1 MKKKII
7 VFSVLALMI
16 TILVACGHKEENMS
30 LEIGSMPT
38 LSASIYAVGVEK
50 GFFEEENLSV
60 NLTIFK
66 SAPERDAA
74 ATAGG
79 LDGFMTDMMGLINL
93 VDNGFDF
100 KMTSVEYENFGI
112 MQNMQTG
119 EKLQSSKSLGDK
131 NSIGISEN
139 TVTEYLVDKLMDTTK
154 IEKVNLIKIPDRL
167 AATLSNQ
174 IQLGVFPEPFVSI
187 IKANGGK
194 QIYSSAEEGI
204 QPVVVVFSD
213 ELIEENKDSIKAF
226 YKVYNKTV
234 QYMKETSYD
243 EYKDVLIKYGLI
255 NEELVNLVKLPL
267 DEFGPAK
274 KPSEDDLNSVVQ
286 WMNSKEIINKNYKFK
301 DLSFDILED

>member
-1 MKKKII
+1 LKKKII
-7 VFSVLALMI
+7 VFSILTLMI
-16 TILVACGHKEENMS
+16 IILGACRQQEEKMR

-50 GFFEEENLSV
+50 GFFEEENINV

-74 ATAGG
+74 ATAGK

-119 EKLQSSKSLGDK
+119 KKVESSKFLGDK

-139 TVTEYLVDKLMDTTK
+139 TVIEYLVDQLMDPSEV
-154 IEKVNLIKIPDRL
+154 EKVNLIKIPDRL
-167 AATLSNQ
+167 AAVLSNE

-194 QIYSSAEEGI
+194 EIYSSANESI

-226 YKVYNKTV
+226 YEAYNKTV

-243 EYKDVLIKYGLI
+243 EYKEDLIKYGLI
-255 NEELVNLVKLPL
+255 NEDLVNLIKLPL

-274 KPSEDDLNSVVQ
+274 KPAEDDLNSVVE

-301 DLSFDILED
+301 DLSFDILEE